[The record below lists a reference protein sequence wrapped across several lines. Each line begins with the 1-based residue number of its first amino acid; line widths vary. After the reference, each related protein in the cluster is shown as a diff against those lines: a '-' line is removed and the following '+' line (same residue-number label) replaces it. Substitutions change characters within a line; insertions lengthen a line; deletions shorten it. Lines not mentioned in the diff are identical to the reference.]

1 MRVSANYCH
10 SGVDYPLLRHYNM
23 YYTLGSGCSVEKFYA
38 KIGAILSDVLEHFV
52 GSRVGIRLSAVVCGD
67 YVVDCGESALG
78 VFYAEFQR
86 TQHSES
92 LGACHLVEKVSIH
105 KQQG

>member
-1 MRVSANYCH
+1 MLGHYDM
-10 SGVDYPLLRHYNM
+10 DYA
-23 YYTLGSGCSVEKFYA
+23 LGPGCSVEKFYA

-52 GSRVGIRLSAVVCGD
+52 GSRVGIRLCAVVCGD
-67 YVVDCGESALG
+67 YVVNSGESALG
-78 VFYAEFQR
+78 IFYAEFQR

-92 LGACHLVEKVSIH
+92 LGARHLVEKVSVH